1 LSITPAE
8 ASFDDVGEVTSP
20 FLRKIIGRRGIAD
33 DHVTSLMI
41 VERYR
46 RRPEPSNPIV
56 ALMLA
61 AIHKELP
68 LEAAIVSR
76 EADRGRALTEQE
88 VEGEIERLKAE
99 AQVARRCQTSEGQ
112 SGKGVP

>member
-1 LSITPAE
+1 L
-8 ASFDDVGEVTSP
+8 DDGSEIRSP
-20 FLRKIIGRRGIAD
+20 FLRRIVGRRGITD

-46 RRPEPSNPIV
+46 RKPEPSNPVV

-61 AIHKELP
+61 SIHRELP

-76 EADRGRALTEQE
+76 EAELGRALTEQE
-88 VEGEIERLKAE
+88 IEKEIERLKA
-99 AQVARRCQTSEGQ
+99 VRSRRSA
-112 SGKGVP
+112 